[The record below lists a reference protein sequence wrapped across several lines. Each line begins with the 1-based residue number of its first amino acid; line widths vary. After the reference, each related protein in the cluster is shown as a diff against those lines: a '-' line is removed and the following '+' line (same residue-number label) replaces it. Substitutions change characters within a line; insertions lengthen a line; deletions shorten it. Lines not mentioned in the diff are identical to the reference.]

1 MTIARESILLITSF
15 TSACRKPTSYSP
27 RVFKQEEGVVS
38 FPDKD
43 SQNSGEK
50 KSWLMMVQSRYLS
63 IPSSMWMPSPRKY
76 LRRRTHILLGEV
88 IPGDVNLL
96 AHSSLVRTETAFV

>member
-27 RVFKQEEGVVS
+27 RVFTQEEGVVS

-50 KSWLMMVQSRYLS
+50 KSWLMMVQSGYLQHPL
-63 IPSSMWMPSPRKY
+63 IYADAFAPEVSSQ
-76 LRRRTHILLGEV
+76 THT
-88 IPGDVNLL
+88 
-96 AHSSLVRTETAFV
+96 HSSW